1 MKLNKPQITDTQT
14 ELESYVA
21 DLLFDKEKASQPKK
35 NLSVPQSKTRR
46 SENISIDGKVSALT
60 SQELVESNLKENLN
74 IVEENDKVTHLYED
88 RASSIESAASRLSS
102 FERPERESNKL
113 PSDIIPLNSDG
124 SSEISNDQK
133 FSKKQAEQEKTER
146 KQAEREQAEREQA
159 EREQAEREQAER
171 EQAER
176 EQAEREQA
184 EREQAEREQAEREKA
199 EREQAEREQAE
210 REQAEREQ
218 AEREQAEREQAE
230 REQAEREQA
239 EREQAEREKIEIEL
253 VAKEKLEQ
261 AIASER
267 AEEER
272 AARKM
277 EEFRAKE
284 QQERKLSNDKERA
297 KTRDNKD
304 NKRDLRAESNHLAQI
319 KKENAKYQE
328 RDFKQEPETDTRLKG
343 VEKLLAKMAR
353 ADIAPKEK
361 VDVEL
366 KTSTEKQSETHY
378 SELEQQ
384 DSSAQLEVVKSSFEH
399 RESGPLKDSLGNV
412 FQTLVFEVSRLPLAV
427 PLVKLGGI
435 VNISDV
441 EVTPLVGTPDW
452 FIGLVPNERGN
463 LMVVDTQKFLMP
475 EKEASKEDTYDYLI
489 VLDDTQWALAC
500 HSVGDA
506 KNLTPD
512 DIRWS
517 ARSSKRPWFAGMV
530 VEYMSALLEVDSLIN
545 MLAENV
551 VE

>member
-184 EREQAEREQAEREKA
+184 EREK
-199 EREQAEREQAE
+199 AE